1 MIDSYELNDDNCI
14 IGTHIATGYPV
25 HIQLTK
31 QEMDLATLTQG
42 DINSAWEC
50 MCALVLRRTGQ
61 EIIGQIDI
69 EYLVVNGNK
78 RKFH

>member
-1 MIDSYELNDDNCI
+1 MIDKYVLNDDNCI

-31 QEMDLATLTQG
+31 QEMDLATIKQG
-42 DINSAWEC
+42 DINSAWDSMC
-50 MCALVLRRTGQ
+50 MLVHRRTGQ
-61 EIIGQIDI
+61 SIIGQLDI
-69 EYLVVNGNK
+69 QYIVVNGNK